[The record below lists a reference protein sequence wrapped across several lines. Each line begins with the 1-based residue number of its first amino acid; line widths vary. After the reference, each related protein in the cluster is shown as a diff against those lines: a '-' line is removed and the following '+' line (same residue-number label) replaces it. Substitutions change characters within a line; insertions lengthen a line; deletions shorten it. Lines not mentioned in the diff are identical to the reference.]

1 MDIRP
6 YTLSKLHLS
15 AGTLGEAYLLDPEVH
30 LFFFFL
36 FAVDNLIDIGT
47 ELFYILR

>member
-6 YTLSKLHLS
+6 YTLSESHLS
-15 AGTLGEAYLLDPEVH
+15 AGTLGEAYLLDPEVR
-30 LFFFFL
+30 LFFFL